1 MRSLKETL
9 AVAGGIAGIGLAALA
24 AYAAPATAQAPAG
37 DAVAGKVVFARCMA
51 CHSVAAG
58 QNKLGPTLAGV
69 IGRKAGTVA
78 GFAYSPA
85 MKAAPINWT
94 PDKLDAYLTAP
105 RAVVP
110 GTKMIFAGMP
120 KPADRANV
128 IAYLANP
135 K

>member
-1 MRSLKETL
+1 MRSLKQTL
-9 AVAGGIAGIGLAALA
+9 ALMGGIAGIGLAALA
-24 AYAAPATAQAPAG
+24 VQPAPVAAQAPGG

-51 CHSVAAG
+51 CHSVVAG
-58 QNKLGPTLAGV
+58 QNKLGPSLAGV

-78 GFAYSPA
+78 GYAYSPA
-85 MKAAPINWT
+85 MKAAPISWT
-94 PDKLDAYLTAP
+94 PAKLDAYLTAP